1 LMAAIVVAA
10 AAVSVAV
17 MLVVRRGV
25 RAEITLQ
32 ELDSRVPTIFA
43 FVSTAFAVLL
53 AFVVFEAF
61 ENYDQAREGAD
72 NEAVAVIQI
81 SRTADGFAPAQRNAF
96 EGLLI
101 CYARAVVYHDWP
113 AMKEGRAGSKEVDL
127 WSLRM
132 RQAML
137 HIKTDTDLRYISFFQ
152 LMEEQD
158 KRTEARETRE
168 AQAGRNVPGP
178 MWFVLVLGALLTVAL
193 AIMYVARRGSSLLVQ
208 GALVASVTAVAAAS
222 LLLVLFLDRPYEG
235 EAGSLEPV
243 QMKRAIATME
253 EQQHDASAPCTRTG
267 EPLT

>member
-1 LMAAIVVAA
+1 MAAIVVAA

-17 MLVVRRGV
+17 MLVVRRTI
-25 RAEITLQ
+25 RDEATLQ
-32 ELDSRVPTIFA
+32 ELDRTVPTVFA
-43 FVSTAFAVLL
+43 FVGTAFAVLL

-72 NEAVAVIQI
+72 NEAVTVLQI

-96 EGLLI
+96 EGLLL

-113 AMKEGRAGSKEVDL
+113 AMKEGRLNSVEVDL

-137 HIKTDTDLRYISFFQ
+137 HINTETDLRYISYFQ

-168 AQAGRNVPGP
+168 AQAARNVPAP
-178 MWFVLVLGALLTVAL
+178 MWFVLVLGALLTVAG
-193 AIMYVARRGSSLLVQ
+193 AIVYVARRGSSVLVQ
-208 GALVASVTAVAAAS
+208 GGLVAAVAAIAAAS
-222 LLLVLFLDRPYEG
+222 LLLVVFLDSPYQG
-235 EAGSLEPV
+235 AAGSLEPV
-243 QMKRAIATME
+243 QMKRAIATMQ
-253 EQQHDASAPCTRTG
+253 EQQHVASAPCTRTG